1 MNEKIRKSLTTNL
14 FNFRRLNVKNILIVK
29 IVFWI
34 RNQVQYGFIFSN
46 QGSFHR
52 FTLIFNHI

>member
-34 RNQVQYGFIFSN
+34 RNQVLYGFIFSD
-46 QGSFHR
+46 QRSLHR